1 MKEIVVISGKGGTG
15 KTSIVASLAALAD
28 NAVLADCDV
37 DAADLHLL
45 LIPEIERTDEYYGG
59 RCYHIENDNCAQ
71 CGFCEEVCRF
81 DAVVEHNGN
90 SDNHSFSIDPIAC
103 EGCGVC
109 YYFCPDSA
117 IVMDK
122 SRTGELFTSRMRY
135 GPMVHAKLGIAEEN
149 SGKLVAMVRERAR
162 EIAGKNNARYII
174 IDGPPGVGCP
184 VISSI
189 TGADVVLIVTEPTIS
204 GLSDLKRVAELSR
217 HFGIQTGVCI
227 NKWDLNP
234 EVSQQISDYCSGRNI
249 TIVGRI
255 GYNGEFTEALVKG
268 KAVLESASEDLAAEI
283 ISLWENLDKLTPSS

>member
-15 KTSIVASLAALAD
+15 KTSIVASLAALAEH
-28 NAVLADCDV
+28 AVLADCDV

-45 LIPEIERTDEYYGG
+45 LTPKIEQTEDFYGG
-59 RCYHIENDNCAQ
+59 RCYHIENENCAQ

-81 DAVVEHNGN
+81 DAVIEHNGYG
-90 SDNHSFSIDPIAC
+90 DNHSFSIDPIAC
-103 EGCGVC
+103 ESCGVC

-135 GPMVHAKLGIAEEN
+135 GPMVHARLGIAEEN
-149 SGKLVAMVRERAR
+149 SGKLVALVRKRAR
-162 EIAGKNNARYII
+162 EVADRDNAEYII

-204 GLSDLKRVAELSR
+204 GLSDLKRVAELTG
-217 HFGIQTGVCI
+217 HFGIKTGVCI
-227 NKWDLNP
+227 NKSDLNLD
-234 EVSQQISDYCSGRNI
+234 VSQQISDYCSESDI
-249 TIVGRI
+249 AILGRI
-255 GYNGEFTEALVKG
+255 GYNEEFTGALVRG
-268 KAVLESASEDLAAEI
+268 EIVLEIASEDLAAKI
-283 ISLWENLDKLTPSS
+283 NSLWENLNQLTPVN